1 VCRNKYTNDSLTVT
15 VSQMASAIVLN
26 FKSRFSVIGF
36 NGLVADGSAVAGTV
50 AGATVAEVVGV
61 DIRLCFAFTLC

>member
-1 VCRNKYTNDSLTVT
+1 
-15 VSQMASAIVLN
+15 MASAIVLN